1 MFARFLNRK
10 HLWNTQWTVWNVK
23 QLLQTRQ
30 VREKL
35 HNQLGILGQKYVN
48 MLLDSD
54 REKAI
59 DHIYNV
65 YLSKNGTMLGDKYFD
80 VDINDFDCRWSKV

>member
-1 MFARFLNRK
+1 
-10 HLWNTQWTVWNVK
+10 
-23 QLLQTRQ
+23 
-30 VREKL
+30 
-35 HNQLGILGQKYVN
+35 
-48 MLLDSD
+48 MLLGGD

-80 VDINDFDCRWSKV
+80 IDINDFDCRWR